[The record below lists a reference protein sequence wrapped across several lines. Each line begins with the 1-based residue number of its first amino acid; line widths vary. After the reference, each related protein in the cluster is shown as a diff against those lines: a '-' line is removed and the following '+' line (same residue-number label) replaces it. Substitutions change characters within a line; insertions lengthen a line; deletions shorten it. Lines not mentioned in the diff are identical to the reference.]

1 MGLDMYLYANKYESK
16 STYNYDR
23 EKRDKVSKTFYPRA
37 LNKLARKH
45 ADNNFLSKETFY
57 QIGYWRKFNAL
68 HGFIVEH
75 YAEGVDECQK
85 IYLSKD
91 DIKEILNTLK
101 EVKANP
107 NNAMDI
113 MPPTSGFFFGSQDI
127 DEWFIKDVEY
137 SIELFED
144 VLEMLEK
151 NDKRNNYYEIY
162 YQASW

>member
-1 MGLDMYLYANKYESK
+1 MGLDMYLYANKYDSK
-16 STYNYDR
+16 STYNYDE
-23 EKRDKVSKTFYPRA
+23 EKKDKVSKTFYPRA

-45 ADNNFLSKETFY
+45 ADYNFLSKETFY

-75 YAEGVDECQK
+75 YADGEDNCRK

-91 DIKEILNTLK
+91 NIKEILNTLK

-107 NNAMDI
+107 NSAMDI

-137 SIELFED
+137 SVELFED

-151 NDKRNNYYEIY
+151 NDKRKNYYEIY

>member
-1 MGLDMYLYANKYESK
+1 MGLDMYLYANKYDSK
-16 STYNYDR
+16 TTYNYDE
-23 EKRDKVSKTFYPRA
+23 EKKDKVSKTFYPRA

-45 ADNNFLSKETFY
+45 ADNNFLSRETFY

-75 YAEGVDECQK
+75 YADGEDNCRK

-91 DIKEILNTLK
+91 DIKEILDTLK

-107 NNAMDI
+107 NSAMDI
-113 MPPTSGFFFGSQDI
+113 MPPTSGFFFGSKDI
-127 DEWFIKDVEY
+127 DEWFIRDVEY
-137 SIELFED
+137 SVELFED

-151 NDKRNNYYEIY
+151 NDKRKNYYEIY

>member
-1 MGLDMYLYANKYESK
+1 MGLDMYLYANKYDSK
-16 STYNYDR
+16 TTYNYDE
-23 EKRDKVSKTFYPRA
+23 EKKDKVSKTFYPRA

-45 ADNNFLSKETFY
+45 ADNNFLSRETFY

-75 YAEGVDECQK
+75 YADGEDNCRK

-107 NNAMDI
+107 NSAMDI
-113 MPPTSGFFFGSQDI
+113 MPPTSGFFFGSKDI

-137 SIELFED
+137 SVELFED